1 MKYTLGNV
9 TLLCLVLMAG
19 CRSLE
24 TEPRWSDARQ
34 PIWIDVFGYGPEDVV
49 PIEIGPYGYP
59 YIPVSVS
66 GDSLML
72 AFDTG
77 NMVGVSL
84 SSELFDRLGLR
95 SDGTWTSLSS
105 AGEARGTYR
114 FADGV
119 GVARPGGEQRLTRVY
134 ESGLPADLA
143 GLFGPG
149 DLGGRRFT
157 VDYRSRSLAVSTE
170 VGPEVV
176 PGYLAI
182 PLVRSDRH
190 PRLILVRGTI
200 EEHPVVIQLDTGKS
214 RTVVNPDLARVLGLT
229 HVPHGVAIRSLR
241 IGNLEFSIRSAK
253 VVDQTAIDAELPEP
267 ILVGVGSDILSRFP
281 WTVDYDAGLLWI
293 PTLKADD
300 LGEEHVRVYR
310 GTPAGAGRP

>member
-1 MKYTLGNV
+1 MKYFIISTS
-9 TLLCLVLMAG
+9 LLCLVLMAG

-24 TEPRWSDARQ
+24 REPS
-34 PIWIDVFGYGPEDVV
+34 WIEPGERTWIEAFGYAPEEVV
-49 PIEIGPYGYP
+49 PIEIGRYGYP
-59 YIPVSVS
+59 YIPVGVS

-72 AFDTG
+72 VFDTG

-95 SDGTWTSLSS
+95 SDGSWTSLSS
-105 AGEARGTYR
+105 AGEARGRYR

-119 GVARPGGEQRLTRVY
+119 GVTRPGGEQRLTRVY
-134 ESGLPADLA
+134 EAVIHDLA
-143 GLFGPG
+143 GLFGPE

-157 VDYRSRSLAVSTE
+157 VDYRSRSLAVSAE
-170 VGPEVV
+170 AGPDIV

-190 PRLILVRGTI
+190 PGLILVRGTI
-200 EEHPVVIQLDTGKS
+200 EEHPVLIQLDTGKS
-214 RTVVNPDLARVLGLT
+214 RTVVNPDLARELGLR

-241 IGNLEFSIRSAK
+241 IGHLEFSIRSAK
-253 VVDQTAIDAELPEP
+253 EVDQTAIDAELPEP
-267 ILVGVGSDILSRFP
+267 ILVGVGSDILARFP

-293 PTLKADD
+293 PSQ
-300 LGEEHVRVYR
+300 
-310 GTPAGAGRP
+310 

>member
-1 MKYTLGNV
+1 MKYFISSTS
-9 TLLCLVLMAG
+9 LLCLVLMAG

-24 TEPRWSDARQ
+24 REPN
-34 PIWIDVFGYGPEDVV
+34 WIEPGERTWIEAFGYATEEVV
-49 PIEIGPYGYP
+49 LIEIGRYGFP

-72 AFDTG
+72 VFDTG
-77 NMVGVSL
+77 NMVGVSV

-95 SDGTWTSLSS
+95 SDGSWTSLSS

-143 GLFGPG
+143 GLFGPN
-149 DLGGRRFT
+149 DLGGHRFT
-157 VDYRSRSLAVSTE
+157 VEYDSRRLAVSTE
-170 VGPEVV
+170 VGPELV
-176 PGYLAI
+176 PGFHAI
-182 PLVRSDRH
+182 PLVRSDQH

-200 EEHPVVIQLDTGKS
+200 EGHPVLIQLDTGKS
-214 RTVVNPDLARVLGLT
+214 RTVVNPELASELELT

-253 VVDQTAIDAELPEP
+253 EVDQTAIDAELPEP

-293 PTLKADD
+293 PSQ
-300 LGEEHVRVYR
+300 
-310 GTPAGAGRP
+310 